1 MKEKLF
7 ILLLLIPLFLCS
19 QTEKESEYNTVSGFI
34 SYKNNWL
41 SNVTVFVEGAMRY
54 TVTDSTGFYSINVK
68 PLESISFSYV
78 GLKKVCVLIEEIT
91 SVLNINMTIEN
102 TIEELRLNKTLKLG
116 DGTIGDY
123 PSAYMIRRIE
133 GDSLNKNATS
143 LTKAIQDKIPDLR
156 LRINEFAEEV
166 LYIRGQELEGP
177 AIWIF
182 DGVSFDIPIPVYI
195 SEVKEVFVIN
205 SKETGF
211 VIRVITNIDYS
222 KVKDIDYNNYY
233 FTDAEYYAN
242 NAIKYKKVNTK
253 IPTYLDEYRKRAN
266 SNKALSIYLNQ
277 YSKYKSD
284 PNYHF
289 ELLNYFNR
297 EKYSKNIMLKVLS
310 DFENFAAN
318 NPEDLKGIAYKYQEL
333 DEHEK
338 ALSVYKKIIELRP
351 NYLQSY
357 RDLANTFLIL
367 KEYRNLWFAYNYF
380 LDKGYK
386 IEDNDIGEIMT
397 SEIIAAYN
405 LDKEDQASRRK
416 IKINNPYKNIESDV
430 RIVFEWN
437 TSEAEFILE
446 FVNPNLQTY
455 TAENSSNNNN
465 DLIIDQKK
473 KGYTSK
479 EIFIEDLKEGTWLVN
494 LTYLG
499 NKQYSPTIFKV
510 TTYYNWGRPNQL
522 EKIDVFDFSLQNIK
536 MELLKLN
543 RRSL

>member
-19 QTEKESEYNTVSGFI
+19 QTEKKSEYNTVSGFI
-34 SYKNNWL
+34 SYNNNWL
-41 SNVTVFVEGAMRY
+41 SNVTVIVEGTMRY
-54 TVTDSTGFYSINVK
+54 TVTDSQGFYSINLK

-91 SVLNINMTIEN
+91 SVLNINMEIEN
-102 TIEELRLNKTLKLG
+102 TREELRLNKTLKLG

-123 PSAYMIRRIE
+123 PSAYMIRQIE

-242 NAIKYKKVNTK
+242 DAIKYKKVKTK

-277 YSKYKSD
+277 YSKYKNE

-318 NPEDLKGIAYKYQEL
+318 NPEDLKGIAYKYQKL

-380 LDKGYK
+380 LDKSYK

-405 LDKEDQASRRK
+405 LDKEDQGSRRK
-416 IKINNPYKNIESDV
+416 IKINNPNKNIESDV

-446 FVNPNLQTY
+446 FVNPNLITY

-479 EIFIEDLKEGTWLVN
+479 EIFIENLKEGTWLVN

-510 TTYYNWGRPNQL
+510 TTYYNWGRPNQR
-522 EKIDVFDFSLQNIK
+522 EKIDVFDFNLQNIK

>member
-7 ILLLLIPLFLCS
+7 IFLLLMPLFLCS
-19 QTEKESEYNTVSGFI
+19 QTEKESGYNTISGFI
-34 SYKNNWL
+34 SYQNNPL
-41 SNVTVFVEGAMRY
+41 SNVTVFVEGTMRY
-54 TVTDSTGFYSINVK
+54 TVTDSKGFYSINVK
-68 PLESISFSYV
+68 PLETISFGYV
-78 GLKKVCVLIEEIT
+78 GLKKVWVLIEEIT
-91 SVLNINMTIEN
+91 SVLNIKMEIEN
-102 TIEELRLNKTLKLG
+102 TRKELRLNKTLKLG

-123 PSAYMIRRIE
+123 PSAYMIWQIK
-133 GDSLNKNATS
+133 GDSLNRNATS

-156 LRINEFAEEV
+156 LKINEFAEEI

-211 VIRVITNIDYS
+211 VIRVLTNIDYS
-222 KVKDIDYNNYY
+222 KVKDINYDNYY

-242 NAIKYKKVNTK
+242 DAIKYKKVKTK
-253 IPTYLDEYRKRAN
+253 TPTYLDEYQKREN

-277 YSKYKSD
+277 YLKYKNE

-289 ELLNYFNR
+289 ELLNYFNI
-297 EKYSKNIMLKVLS
+297 EKYSKSIMLKVLS

-333 DEHEK
+333 GEHKK

-367 KEYRNLWFAYNYF
+367 KQYKDLWLAYNYF
-380 LDKGYK
+380 LNKGYK

-405 LDKEDQASRRK
+405 LDKEDQSSRRK
-416 IKINNPYKNIESDV
+416 VKINNPNKNIESDV
-430 RIVFEWN
+430 RVVFEWN

-446 FVNPNLQTY
+446 FVNPNLLTY

-479 EIFIEDLKEGTWLVN
+479 
-494 LTYLG
+494 
-499 NKQYSPTIFKV
+499 
-510 TTYYNWGRPNQL
+510 
-522 EKIDVFDFSLQNIK
+522 
-536 MELLKLN
+536 
-543 RRSL
+543 